1 MNNQIL
7 KTGLINIAKYLPYKT
22 GYFYTSL
29 EKKKKNYSRSNYTV
43 AHPVMNRSRNE
54 AFHRVPNTT

>member
-7 KTGLINIAKYLPYKT
+7 KTGLIDIVKYLPYKT

-29 EKKKKNYSRSNYTV
+29 EKKKRIILDRITLSPT
-43 AHPVMNRSRNE
+43 P
-54 AFHRVPNTT
+54 